1 MADENKTTFTKI
13 SVKPE
18 VKREID
24 IIAAT
29 EQRYTYEVVDDM
41 LKLYKASMAEKSS
54 PPIPHSQPKTKRP
67 TPPQAV
73 PA

>member
-1 MADENKTTFTKI
+1 MTDEKTTFQKI

-41 LKLYKASMAEKSS
+41 LKLYQATKAEQARQ
-54 PPIPHSQPKTKRP
+54 PLPHSQPKTKK
-67 TPPQAV
+67 TNSAQAV